1 MVSLSNNLLDMSIK
15 RGMNSKFNSIRLLKD
30 QILGVGSY
38 GKVCK
43 AECDGLLCAA
53 KVIHETLFDPTAQQL
68 IAPQREHRLPIRRFE
83 QECEFLSTLRHPNII
98 QYLGTYQDPDTHLPV
113 LLMELMDDSLT
124 HFLESSSQPIPYHIQ
139 VNICHDITLA
149 LTFLHSH
156 SIIHRDLS
164 SNNVL
169 MIGNIRAKVTDFG
182 MAKLGHINP
191 QATQL
196 TLTLCPGTN
205 VYMPPEA
212 VKDNPVYTEKI
223 DCFSFGVL
231 ALQIMTRQFP
241 QPGDRQRDGIISKN
255 ISECERRQ
263 NHICKIDRS
272 HPLLA
277 IALNCLKD
285 RYVERPSALELC
297 QLLATLKSNTDY
309 SKSARFADDIAQQ
322 EYEIK
327 KLSKRQ
333 NEEMQILKR
342 EKEKVIEELK
352 RQLEEVK
359 DKKIKAQERVWEL
372 ESQLWKQ

>member
-1 MVSLSNNLLDMSIK
+1 
-15 RGMNSKFNSIRLLKD
+15 
-30 QILGVGSY
+30 
-38 GKVCK
+38 
-43 AECDGLLCAA
+43 
-53 KVIHETLFDPTAQQL
+53 
-68 IAPQREHRLPIRRFE
+68 
-83 QECEFLSTLRHPNII
+83 
-98 QYLGTYQDPDTHLPV
+98 
-113 LLMELMDDSLT
+113 
-124 HFLESSSQPIPYHIQ
+124 
-139 VNICHDITLA
+139 
-149 LTFLHSH
+149 
-156 SIIHRDLS
+156 
-164 SNNVL
+164 

-191 QATQL
+191 RVTQL

-241 QPGDRQRDGIISKN
+241 QPGDRQKDGIISKN
-255 ISECERRQ
+255 ISECEWRQ

-327 KLSKRQ
+327 KLSKWQ